1 MTNRILSLALLI
13 GALVLVLLGGI
24 FGVLLSRPV
33 SAAQAGVNGSRQITV
48 IGTGEVKVTPDTA
61 TVQIGV
67 QTDGASSQ
75 EALEANNTRIAAV
88 IAKLKEL
95 GIDEK
100 DIQTSGLNIFPRYSE
115 DGSNITGYQVSNTLS
130 VTIRN
135 LAQAGDLLDSV
146 VKAGANQV
154 YGISL
159 SVADASSFE
168 AQAREEALK
177 AAKQKAEQLAQASGG
192 SVGQVLVVTETI
204 GSLPVLPVAYAADMA
219 AGNAKLAVQPGEQ
232 TISLQVQ
239 VTYELR

>member
-1 MTNRILSLALLI
+1 MTNRMLPLALGVGVL
-13 GALVLVLLGGI
+13 ALVLLGGI

-33 SAAQAGVNGSRQITV
+33 SAAQTGVNGSRQITV

-61 TVQIGV
+61 NVQIGV
-67 QTDGASSQ
+67 QTDGATTQ
-75 EALEANNTRIAAV
+75 EALQANNDQLAAV

-100 DIQTSGLNIFPRYSE
+100 DIQTSGLNIYPRYND
-115 DGSNITGYQVSNTLS
+115 DGTSISGYQVSNTLN

-135 LAQAGDLLDSV
+135 LAQAGDLLDGV

-154 YGISL
+154 YGINL

-177 AAKQKAEQLAQASGG
+177 IAKQKAEQLAQASGG
-192 SVGQVLVVTETI
+192 SVGQVLVVTESI
-204 GSLPVLPVAYAADMA
+204 GSVPVLPVAYAADMA

-232 TISLQVQ
+232 TISLQIQ